1 MALFF
6 ALFSENRTRKGATMN
21 DETLRV
27 YLKTNCYGKSRL
39 IAGSALEQQ
48 LHINGSDLR
57 KRINRLRRKGV
68 PIASSREGY
77 FYAATAGEVYA
88 TIRLLREMTAG
99 LESAIRGLE
108 AALESFGE
116 GGENHR

>member
-1 MALFF
+1 MPLFF
-6 ALFSENRTRKGATMN
+6 ALFSGNWTRKGANMN

-27 YLKTNCYGKSRL
+27 YLKNNCYGKSHL
-39 IAGSALEQQ
+39 IAGNTLEQQ

-77 FYAATAGEVYA
+77 FCGH
-88 TIRLLREMTAG
+88 G
-99 LESAIRGLE
+99 GRGLRYHPPS
-108 AALESFGE
+108 AGDDRRI
-116 GGENHR
+116 GGCHLWAGDSAGVLWRER

>member
-6 ALFSENRTRKGATMN
+6 ALFSGNRTRKGANMN
-21 DETLRV
+21 DETLRA
-27 YLKTNCYGKSRL
+27 YLKTNCNGKSRL

-57 KRINRLRRKGV
+57 KRISRLRRKGV

-88 TIRLLREMTAG
+88 TIRLLREMAEG
-99 LESAIRGLE
+99 LESSIHGLE
-108 AALESFGE
+108 AALEAFGE
-116 GGENHR
+116 GGETHR

>member
-1 MALFF
+1 MAPFF
-6 ALFSENRTRKGATMN
+6 ALFSENRARKGATMN
-21 DETLRV
+21 DETLCV
-27 YLKTNCYGKSRL
+27 YLKTNSYGKSHL
-39 IAGSALEQQ
+39 IAGSTLEQQ

-57 KRINRLRRKGV
+57 KRISRLRRKGV

-88 TIRLLREMTAG
+88 TIRLLREMAAG
-99 LESAIRGLE
+99 LEASIRGLE

-116 GGENHR
+116 GGESHR

>member
-6 ALFSENRTRKGATMN
+6 ALFSGNRTRKGANIN
-21 DETLRV
+21 DETLRA
-27 YLKTNCYGKSRL
+27 YLKTNCNGKSRL

-57 KRINRLRRKGV
+57 KRISRLRRKGV

-77 FYAATAGEVYA
+77 FYAATAGEIYA
-88 TIRLLREMTAG
+88 TIRLLREMTVG
-99 LESAIRGLE
+99 LEAAIRGLE

>member
-1 MALFF
+1 
-6 ALFSENRTRKGATMN
+6 MN
-21 DETLRV
+21 DETLCV
-27 YLKTNCYGKSRL
+27 YLKTNCYGKSHL
-39 IAGSALEQQ
+39 IAGSTLEQQ

-57 KRINRLRRKGV
+57 KRISRLRRKGV

-88 TIRLLREMTAG
+88 TIRLLREMTTG
-99 LESAIRGLE
+99 LEAAIRGLE

-116 GGENHR
+116 GSESHR

>member
-1 MALFF
+1 
-6 ALFSENRTRKGATMN
+6 MN

-27 YLKTNCYGKSRL
+27 YLKTNCYGKSHL
-39 IAGSALEQQ
+39 VAGSTLVRQ
-48 LHINGSDLR
+48 LHINGSELR

-99 LESAIRGLE
+99 LEAAICGLE
-108 AALESFGE
+108 TALESFGE
-116 GGENHR
+116 GGESHR